1 MRDNRPILREVIRAL
16 SGPLD
21 KRARAALRPF
31 ASWPPHLR
39 PATARALGRFAREH
53 LDELG
58 AKLTSAHHSLRH
70 AAAYALGLSEE
81 ERAATPLVG
90 LLCHQQDHF
99 DHDFAYQALGK
110 LGVHA
115 LRPLERFALEGSDD
129 EAYEAVQALGQSSA
143 DPLPCLQRVLAGRS
157 PLPERFFMAYV
168 NMGDP
173 RGLPDVLPALQS
185 TDPRRYRDALYAAST
200 LLEEARARG
209 LPRPGDA
216 DAFADAVARFLDSDD
231 LQASAL
237 SCLRSLRDPRYLAAL
252 EDISTG
258 ADPDAAGD
266 AIKAIGA
273 YRTELARAHLA
284 RLLDHPA
291 LERATAAAVALLE
304 DAEATRATKE
314 RATAVAVQGL
324 ATLPGDSAWCA
335 AATLCRTSVRLRRA
349 VSGALLSSKGSE
361 KKRLVYALVWMIP
374 ARYERRLLAG
384 CSAEVRPLVAR
395 ALEREKAPRRR

>member
-1 MRDNRPILREVIRAL
+1 MPDDRPILREVIRAL

-31 ASWPPHLR
+31 ESWPPHLR

-58 AKLTSAHHSLRH
+58 AKLTSANHSLRH
-70 AAAYALGLSEE
+70 ASAYALGLSEE

-143 DPLPCLQRVLAGRS
+143 DALPCLQRVLAGRS

-168 NMGDP
+168 NLSDP

-209 LPRPGDA
+209 QPRPGDA

-252 EDISTG
+252 QGISTG
-258 ADPDAAGD
+258 AEPDAAGD

-273 YRTELARAHLA
+273 YHTEAARAHLA

-291 LERATAAAVALLE
+291 LERGTAAAVALLE

-314 RATAVAVQGL
+314 RATTVAVEGL
-324 ATLPGDSAWCA
+324 AKLPGDSAWCA

-361 KKRLVYALVWMIP
+361 KKRLVYALVWVLP

-384 CSAEVRPLVAR
+384 CSAEVRPLVSR
-395 ALEREKAPRRR
+395 ALEREKASGRR